1 MWLSNTF
8 RSGAGI
14 FSREVSLADGRLEF
28 RLDLVLLVTWM
39 LPALLS
45 AMQGDSAARSFLSD
59 SALHARSLVAVPI
72 LILGEYFSLPL
83 LREISGRFR
92 SLVSEDERGLFEAYL
107 DPVRSFRL
115 PVAVVIASIVCA
127 YLVVLILLRYL
138 PLSSISGWQR
148 GYGDGFRLFSPGG
161 WWNVLVNVP
170 LVLSLVFMWI
180 WRLFLWSRF
189 LWQISRLRLQLIAS
203 HPDGMAGLRFLGYS
217 PAALL
222 PLSVALSAIL
232 AGMIADRVLL
242 FGEPVMSYQ
251 HLLYTFAAVVI
262 VLYYGPAI
270 ILTGKLFNVRRRGV
284 VAYSR
289 LANRVGRSFE
299 EKWMKDSDASALEVP
314 DFSATADLYHVVE
327 QVYRMRVVPIDM
339 KSLGI
344 FITVTLIP
352 FLPVILLQV
361 PLKTIVQKIAALSF

>member
-1 MWLSNTF
+1 MDAPGSPE
-8 RSGAGI
+8 RDA
-14 FSREVSLADGRLEF
+14 GRLCGPVFPLRQRTACEI
-28 RLDLVLLVTWM
+28 
-39 LPALLS
+39 
-45 AMQGDSAARSFLSD
+45 
-59 SALHARSLVAVPI
+59 LVAVPI

-203 HPDGMAGLRFLGYS
+203 HPDGMAGLRFLDTLRLRVASAECCPECNSGRNDRRPG
-217 PAALL
+217 PA
-222 PLSVALSAIL
+222 
-232 AGMIADRVLL
+232 

-339 KSLGI
+339 KSLGS
-344 FITVTLIP
+344 
-352 FLPVILLQV
+352 
-361 PLKTIVQKIAALSF
+361 LSR